1 MNDKKKPAHELRVGK
16 IKAVIWA
23 NGTEGGE
30 RFNAVFKRIY
40 RIAEEKREKGDNGWR
55 ETDSIGRDDLLLLA
69 KVADMAH
76 SWMNEQN
83 SSTEGKAT
91 E

>member
-1 MNDKKKPAHELRVGK
+1 MNDKKKPAHEVRVGK

-23 NGTEGGE
+23 NDTEGGE

-40 RIAEEKREKGDNGWR
+40 RVAEESRKKGDNGWR

-69 KVADMAH
+69 KVADLAH
-76 SWMNEQN
+76 SWIVEQTGN
-83 SSTEGKAT
+83 AESKAA
-91 E
+91 